1 MSVDFTVKFGVDQ
14 STCTIL
20 TWNILSGHFTC
31 FNSDR
36 GLLNSPLLKLKLDVK
51 LQSSMCKV
59 DTDSVSSPMLTTV
72 KLDVKQTF
80 EGDQW
85 KNPRN
90 HQH

>member
-1 MSVDFTVKFGVDQ
+1 
-14 STCTIL
+14 
-20 TWNILSGHFTC
+20 
-31 FNSDR
+31 
-36 GLLNSPLLKLKLDVK
+36 
-51 LQSSMCKV
+51 MCKV

-90 HQH
+90 HQHSF